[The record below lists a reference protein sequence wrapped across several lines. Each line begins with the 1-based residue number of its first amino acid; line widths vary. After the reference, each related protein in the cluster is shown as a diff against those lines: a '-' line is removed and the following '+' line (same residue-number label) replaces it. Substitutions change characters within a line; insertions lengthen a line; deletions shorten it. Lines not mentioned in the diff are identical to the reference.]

1 MDAPDARMLERE
13 YLHASTPPRF
23 SIRTGAG
30 TSQTRGLAPKHFS
43 ILQFFFKK
51 ADPDIISWTVPV
63 SFSACNSWGQTVIF
77 LLVLSEQ
84 IRSEAIMGNLKDVE
98 VKTWETGGCF
108 STSFK
113 KYHAK
118 VKDKKTGK
126 SAEATGGTKD
136 KAIENAKT
144 SLEKML

>member
-1 MDAPDARMLERE
+1 MRGCSSVSTSMPPL
-13 YLHASTPPRF
+13 LHAFQFGQGRALRRPEALP
-23 SIRTGAG
+23 
-30 TSQTRGLAPKHFS
+30 PKHFS
-43 ILQFFFKK
+43 ILQLFFKK
-51 ADPDIISWTVPV
+51 ANPDIISWTVPV

-98 VKTWETGGCF
+98 VKTWETGGGF